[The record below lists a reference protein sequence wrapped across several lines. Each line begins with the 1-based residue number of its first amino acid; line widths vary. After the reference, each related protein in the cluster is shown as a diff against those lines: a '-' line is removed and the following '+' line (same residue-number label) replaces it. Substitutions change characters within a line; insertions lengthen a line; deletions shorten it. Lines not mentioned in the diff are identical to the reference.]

1 MVSVKK
7 IYGEIKSMFL
17 KRCAIFLAA
26 ASLLGSLC
34 AEEKPYVRKGAPRFS
49 ERYMNLRL
57 FVKPADRAEFSSL
70 EPDGAGFWRYRAD
83 EAKPTALG
91 VDGKNGSQLYL
102 KMKVGEGL
110 KESII
115 YLPSGKA
122 FFTLPAAK
130 QVSDD
135 ARNEI
140 PKGGTAV
147 RMSPPN
153 YKELSQY
160 RNLAMNPYD
169 FQDGADEKDLF
180 YPHATA
186 STECRNELIFRA
198 RNAIDG
204 VSDNNLR
211 HGGWKHRSWGP
222 EKEESPWIRID
233 FGRPVELDKA
243 VLTLRA
249 DFPHDGYWESGELAF
264 SGTKKTV
271 PVKFKKTEAP
281 QEFKFPKIRT
291 TYIEL
296 RKLKTQ
302 KPVGWCA
309 LAEFEAWGVD
319 VMPFA
324 KKGNRK
330 LSFLDA
336 LSTMSAEG
344 VNEVKNLWLWRMLG
358 ENFPI
363 DADHLMRDFGT
374 DLSKLPDAPEARAK
388 AIKALAKKA
397 FDEIENKS
405 GLDSLKSE
413 IEKAESLTD
422 AIRAYQSAAKKRR
435 LEFLSKLEGKP
446 RRYVYVE
453 RYPIAPSFYGYTE
466 AVSDAR
472 SEMRFAPDSNLCMLE
487 IKPDG
492 SISRTVLISDKG
504 GTLRD
509 PDISYDGAKIL
520 FSWKKSALE
529 DDYHLYEMDIASR
542 KVRQITTGVNADI
555 EGKYLPT
562 GEIVFNSTRC
572 EQATDCWHTEVSN
585 LYMMK
590 PDGSF
595 LRRVGF
601 DQVCTTYPTVTE
613 QGNVV
618 YTRWDYNDRGQ
629 TFTQA
634 LFSMKP
640 DGSFQTEVYG
650 NKSWYPTTIGHARQ
664 IPNTNKYIATLHG
677 HHTAQRGKLAEIDP
691 SKGRQEDSGVEL
703 LAPRRKEKA
712 VRIDGYGQRG
722 EQFQYP
728 FPLEEGLFLV
738 TFQQYDA
745 ENRSYPLPY
754 GLYLMDSEGRREL
767 LARHEYL
774 DCKQAV
780 AVAPRKIPQ
789 LEKSRV
795 DYTKDK
801 GYLFIRNIYYGAG
814 VDGVEKGSIK
824 KVRIVKIDY
833 RHAAVG
839 GMNGRNDEGGVGV
852 ANHVCTPIGLGQ
864 ASWDTK
870 EILGEVDVA
879 PDGSVY
885 FEVPARTPVYFQP
898 IDKNGNAV
906 TTMRSWTAMQPNEFY
921 SCLGCHGDRD
931 TPNPIPLRIAKGR
944 KPEKPKPFYDVKGGF
959 SFQKYIQPILDKH
972 CISCH
977 NDRGVARIL
986 THDGKE
992 KVSVE
997 SIAKTEGKKW
1007 LDLER
1012 ENSKKS
1018 VRAFSL
1024 LNYPIENR
1032 RAKRIFNDA
1041 YYNLLQPQMDRDI
1054 VCYADFKN
1062 PVINWNGMQSVP
1074 TLLPP
1079 YHRGAAKSEIMR
1091 MLKSGHGKT
1100 KLSQE
1105 ELDKFA
1111 AWIDLYVPY
1120 CGDYYEANA
1129 WSERDMDF
1137 YKYYEAKGEANA
1149 AAEKVAIEKYLKLAA
1164 KKSEKKNIGRD

>member
-1 MVSVKK
+1 M
-7 IYGEIKSMFL
+7 KSFF
-17 KRCAIFLAA
+17 KTAFVAA
-26 ASLLGSLC
+26 ALASPALC
-34 AEEKPYVRKGAPRFS
+34 LWAADAKSQPRKGSPRFGENYLNIRFS
-49 ERYMNLRL
+49 IKEPNRERFDHRDPDAAGVWSYHADDRT
-57 FVKPADRAEFSSL
+57 PA
-70 EPDGAGFWRYRAD
+70 
-83 EAKPTALG
+83 ALCFE
-91 VDGKNGSQLYL
+91 GKDGSQLYL
-102 KMKVGEGL
+102 KVKVGEGL
-110 KESII
+110 NESII
-115 YLPSGKA
+115 YMPSGKA
-122 FFTLPAAK
+122 FLTIPAAR

-140 PKGGTAV
+140 PKGLTNV
-147 RMSPPN
+147 KLSPPN

-160 RNLAMNPYD
+160 RNLALNPYD
-169 FQDGADEKDLF
+169 FQDGVAEADLF
-180 YPHATA
+180 YPHITA

-198 RNAIDG
+198 RNAVDG
-204 VSDNNLR
+204 VFDNNLH

-233 FGRPVELDKA
+233 FGRPVELDKV

-281 QEFKFPKIRT
+281 QEFKFPKVKT
-291 TYIEL
+291 TFIEL
-296 RKLKTQ
+296 RKLKTK
-302 KPVGWCA
+302 KPIGWCA
-309 LAEFEAWGVD
+309 LSEFEAWGKD

-324 KKGNRK
+324 KKGKKK
-330 LSFLDA
+330 LAFSDA
-336 LSTMSAEG
+336 LSTMPTEG
-344 VNEVKNLWLWRMLG
+344 ASKVKNLWLWRMLG

-363 DADHLMRDFGT
+363 EADHLMRDFGT
-374 DLSKLPDAPEARAK
+374 DLSKMPDAPEARAK
-388 AIKALAKKA
+388 VFKTLAKKA
-397 FDEIENKS
+397 LGEIENKS
-405 GLDSLKSE
+405 GTDAIKSE
-413 IEKAESLTD
+413 IDRAETLPD
-422 AIRAYQSAAKKRR
+422 AIRAYESAVKKRR
-435 LEFLSKLEGKP
+435 LEFLSKLDGKP
-446 RRYVYVE
+446 RKYVYVE

-492 SISRTVLISDKG
+492 SILRTVLISDKD

-509 PDISYDGAKIL
+509 PDISYDGTKIL

-529 DDYHLYEMDIASR
+529 DDYHLYEMDISSR
-542 KVRQITTGVNADI
+542 KIRQLTTGVNADI

-613 QGNVV
+613 QGNVI

-712 VRIDGYGQRG
+712 VRVDGYGQRG

-728 FPLEEGLFLV
+728 FPLAEGLFLV

-745 ENRSYPLPY
+745 DNRSYPLPY

-795 DYTKDK
+795 DYAKDK

-814 VDGVEKGSIK
+814 VEGVEKGSIK
-824 KVRIVKIDY
+824 KVRVVKLDY
-833 RHAAVG
+833 RPAAVG
-839 GMNGRNDEGGVGV
+839 GMNGRNNEGG
-852 ANHVCTPIGLGQ
+852 
-864 ASWDTK
+864 
-870 EILGEVDVA
+870 
-879 PDGSVY
+879 
-885 FEVPARTPVYFQP
+885 
-898 IDKNGNAV
+898 
-906 TTMRSWTAMQPNEFY
+906 
-921 SCLGCHGDRD
+921 
-931 TPNPIPLRIAKGR
+931 
-944 KPEKPKPFYDVKGGF
+944 
-959 SFQKYIQPILDKH
+959 
-972 CISCH
+972 
-977 NDRGVARIL
+977 
-986 THDGKE
+986 
-992 KVSVE
+992 
-997 SIAKTEGKKW
+997 
-1007 LDLER
+1007 
-1012 ENSKKS
+1012 
-1018 VRAFSL
+1018 
-1024 LNYPIENR
+1024 
-1032 RAKRIFNDA
+1032 
-1041 YYNLLQPQMDRDI
+1041 
-1054 VCYADFKN
+1054 
-1062 PVINWNGMQSVP
+1062 
-1074 TLLPP
+1074 
-1079 YHRGAAKSEIMR
+1079 
-1091 MLKSGHGKT
+1091 
-1100 KLSQE
+1100 
-1105 ELDKFA
+1105 
-1111 AWIDLYVPY
+1111 
-1120 CGDYYEANA
+1120 
-1129 WSERDMDF
+1129 
-1137 YKYYEAKGEANA
+1137 
-1149 AAEKVAIEKYLKLAA
+1149 
-1164 KKSEKKNIGRD
+1164 